1 MKNKNLHL
9 LRRYIRE
16 AIDLG
21 KVEFSSERVDD
32 VDKSEPDTPE
42 EARLYAELM
51 MRVKKGRALNQE
63 TANTILALLDSKHG
77 QAPGGSGFFS
87 EPPPNQ
93 PLYRGQDFNLEWLR
107 KHVNQS
113 DITRLPRLSDPD
125 PDPDNDTTLA
135 RGRAALSNMMSKG
148 KLVNLATPYT
158 FNPLRGWSKDSA
170 AAIRFAAEY
179 AVGGDTY
186 AQSNAPK
193 QGVAVVL
200 VARGSTSNSRFLDM
214 STNMYKTKIGI
225 PFSHE
230 AECINLQPV
239 DIHQAA
245 IFVYDNMA
253 KL

>member
-1 MKNKNLHL
+1 MKKEDL

-21 KVEFSSERVDD
+21 NVQFSPDRVDA

-63 TANTILALLDSKHG
+63 TANTILALLDSKYG

-113 DITRLPRLSDPD
+113 DIARLSRLSDSSQHES
-125 PDPDNDTTLA
+125 TYA
-135 RGRAALSNMMSKG
+135 AGQAALSNMIANRNLID
-148 KLVNLATPYT
+148 LVVPYT
-158 FNPLRGWSKDSA
+158 FNPLRGWSTDPEVAS
-170 AAIRFAAEY
+170 RFAAEY
-179 AVGGDTY
+179 AVEGDDY
-186 AQSNAPK
+186 AQLKAPK

-200 VARGSTSNSRFLDM
+200 VASSGTSNTRFLDM
-214 STNMYKTKIGI
+214 STSMYKTKIGN

-230 AECINLQPV
+230 AECVNLQPV

-245 IFVYDNMA
+245 IFIYDNMV
-253 KL
+253 KI